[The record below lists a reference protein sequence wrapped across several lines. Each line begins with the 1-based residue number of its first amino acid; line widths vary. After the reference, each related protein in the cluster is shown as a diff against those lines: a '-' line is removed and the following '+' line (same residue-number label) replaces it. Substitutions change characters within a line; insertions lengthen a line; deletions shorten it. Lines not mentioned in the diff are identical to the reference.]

1 MLCTWVVQLNP
12 DAKVS
17 DTTADSVFIS
27 GINIV
32 YQSMYICN
40 CVNVSCHRGSDT
52 ISTVNGHA
60 NNTIRNTL
68 LFEKKRSYV
77 LSDASLPLIICV
89 REDICMFH

>member
-12 DAKVS
+12 DATVS

-27 GINIV
+27 GINKV
-32 YQSMYICN
+32 YQSIYICN

-60 NNTIRNTL
+60 NNTIRNIL
-68 LFEKKRSYV
+68 LFEKKREV
-77 LSDASLPLIICV
+77 
-89 REDICMFH
+89 MFYQMPVCL